1 MRLRDIEN
9 EIAENKLNQN
19 TAIDS
24 VDDLDEARGAI
35 RGALAGVALLATL
48 WGVDEHFAQKAYDA
62 SPQLQKLTA
71 YLEVAKEH
79 NDKRMID
86 QLEKRIED
94 HKQRLRLGKGDV
106 LDPRG
111 QPIDVVYDKSMREAK
126 KKITKSEDP
135 CWKGYHMVGTKTKGG
150 KQVPNCVPG
159 KKG

>member
-24 VDDLDEARGAI
+24 VDDLDEARGDI
-35 RGALAGVALLATL
+35 RKALAAVALIAGL
-48 WGVDEHFAQKAYDA
+48 WGVEEHVAQKALDA

-71 YLEVAKEH
+71 YLEVAKQH
-79 NDKRMID
+79 KDQRMID
-86 QLEKRIED
+86 QLEKRIEA
-94 HKQRLRLGKGDV
+94 HKMRLRLGKGDV

-111 QPIDVVYDKSMREAK
+111 EPIDVVYDKPMGEAK